1 MVKKEQIAG
10 MALLCTAM
18 LPGCCTYSTSTVTE
32 YDTAGNVVRRTETC
46 ESVVRD
52 IMKASE
58 NKTVLL
64 WESGWTAYVSGSAF
78 TAEDPSPTLKMFA
91 GKSDK
96 GLLSIHREH
105 TDVFKKLPEILRST
119 RQDLHVTSEGIS
131 DGTK

>member
-1 MVKKEQIAG
+1 MLSA
-10 MALLCTAM
+10 AM
-18 LPGCCTYSTSTVTE
+18 LTGCCTYSTSTVSE
-32 YDTAGNVVRRTETC
+32 YDADGNMIRRTETC

-96 GLLSIHREH
+96 GLLSIHRDH
-105 TDVFKKLPEILRST
+105 TEVFNKLPEILRST
-119 RQDLHVTSEGIS
+119 KQDLHVSSEGIS
-131 DGTK
+131 NETK